1 MNNLDLRNQLK
12 DFVLLSIKTSMTE
25 HSEAV
30 MLDGW
35 FDVSIRGVEFDV
47 NIFLNTNATNEFFN
61 VYTAKAY
68 LVATDTDFNNI
79 GKVTDM
85 SIELYLGNFISN

>member
-1 MNNLDLRNQLK
+1 MINLDLRNQLK
-12 DFVLLSIKTSMTE
+12 DFVLTSIKTSMTE

-47 NIFLNTNATNEFFN
+47 NIVLNTNATNEFFN
-61 VYTAKAY
+61 VYKATAY
-68 LVATDTDFNNI
+68 LMAT
-79 GKVTDM
+79 
-85 SIELYLGNFISN
+85 SNDINSVPSCDKT